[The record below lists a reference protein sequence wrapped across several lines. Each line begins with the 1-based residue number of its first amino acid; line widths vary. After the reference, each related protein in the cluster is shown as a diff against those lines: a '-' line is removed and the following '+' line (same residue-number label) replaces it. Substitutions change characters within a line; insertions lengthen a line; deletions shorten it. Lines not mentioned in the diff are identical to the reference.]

1 MGFAYRADLGLQQRE
16 SGTSGRSA
24 TWTRTSFTQRVGC
37 VRATECRNGAASN
50 DGMDVPGRCGL
61 HPRPPDLPMADG
73 PAISRKGRAV

>member
-37 VRATECRNGAASN
+37 VRAT
-50 DGMDVPGRCGL
+50 
-61 HPRPPDLPMADG
+61 
-73 PAISRKGRAV
+73 